1 MAARQAL
8 PFVGVAQQPR
18 ACGVAG
24 AHHSVSNAGNAG
36 ASRSSCVSRTVQ
48 RRATTDNRSEGR
60 PNGRAEAPR
69 LLLEGTGLK
78 LVPVVEASPKPAAA
92 TRRRK
97 PQAEPTIRWQ
107 EGTRSFFFSG
117 GFEKAG
123 GEAVL
128 NAEGFPLLL
137 FRGLLGNQALARAC
151 DLAAELHGAG
161 QVIKQHELKAGKPRT
176 IRRSLVHRLQPGAS
190 QPAAHAARSAS
201 SMLLDLI
208 LETLPQALQ
217 DSGSGEK
224 VRVGRGHEFEDAS
237 LVFYR
242 KGSRD
247 FYEEHHDSW
256 TAGDPPRARQ
266 RAFTVLVYLRSPEG
280 PLRCGATEF
289 TRLTRLLPGS
299 SAGGG
304 GSRTPG
310 LVVKPAAGDALMW
323 PNFDDDGKRWELA
336 LHRALAQCGTH
347 ASTSGTR
354 RNRGA
359 SATGCGGKAVVNVW
373 FS

>member
-1 MAARQAL
+1 MAARQ
-8 PFVGVAQQPR
+8 
-18 ACGVAG
+18 
-24 AHHSVSNAGNAG
+24 

-48 RRATTDNRSEGR
+48 RRATTDNGSEGR

-208 LETLPQALQ
+208 WRRCRRR
-217 DSGSGEK
+217 S
-224 VRVGRGHEFEDAS
+224 RIRGA
-237 LVFYR
+237 
-242 KGSRD
+242 
-247 FYEEHHDSW
+247 
-256 TAGDPPRARQ
+256 AR
-266 RAFTVLVYLRSPEG
+266 
-280 PLRCGATEF
+280 RCGSAEATNSKTHPWSSTERVQETSMKSIT
-289 TRLTRLLPGS
+289 TRGQRVTLRVRGSAPSLCWSTFEAPKGPCGVARLS
-299 SAGGG
+299 SLG
-304 GSRTPG
+304 
-310 LVVKPAAGDALMW
+310 
-323 PNFDDDGKRWELA
+323 
-336 LHRALAQCGTH
+336 
-347 ASTSGTR
+347 
-354 RNRGA
+354 
-359 SATGCGGKAVVNVW
+359 
-373 FS
+373 